1 MIRMFTSEY
10 ERIIKLFLFLSL
22 IIFIGL
28 LSQEIMWSSIF
39 ILLCI
44 LPIIIISFYKNP
56 FLVMG
61 LLLPLESIYIIPI
74 GATKVVK
81 IFALLFFIFTIL
93 YKYSKHSKVVR
104 KFVLSDYFY
113 VMMIFSI
120 LGIFSSL
127 LSDSIFQSLL
137 KVFQYILIFLCYFI
151 LLQIKFKKQEV
162 KSICGYFILGMV
174 LSSFIGLLQKFTN
187 MPWLWSESVIHS
199 ATGVGRI
206 TAFFNNT
213 NGFGGYL
220 NIGLVIILGNLLLEK
235 NRMKDILLQSLVF
248 ILLLLNL
255 IFTDSEGSIISF
267 IISAFIILLYKII
280 DVRKLF
286 FVALPGIVFILLL
299 SFNIINSDFSNSL
312 INKLVEQGRWI
323 LWEGAIRIFL
333 DNPYYGIGFYQFP
346 EVLKDYGIY
355 SIYGSAWPHPHNLF
369 LDLIVTVGLLGSV
382 VFILLL
388 ACIIKHVLIMRKNVF
403 FNNHFN
409 LISLAVIIGAFIHD
423 LIDGGFLWGTSSC
436 ATLLWI
442 IVGVVE
448 E

>member
-1 MIRMFTSEY
+1 MIKIFTSDY
-10 ERIIKLFLFLSL
+10 EKILKLFLFLSL
-22 IIFIGL
+22 IISVGL
-28 LSQEIMWSSIF
+28 LSQEIRWSSIF
-39 ILLCI
+39 LLLCI
-44 LPIIIISFYKNP
+44 LPIIVILFYKNP
-56 FLVMG
+56 FFLMG
-61 LLLPLESIYIIPI
+61 LLLPLEAIYIIPI

-81 IFALLFFIFTIL
+81 IFALLFFAFTIL
-93 YKYSKHSKVVR
+93 YKYRKRLKQIG

-113 VMMIFSI
+113 VMMIFSL

-127 LSDSIFQSLL
+127 LSDSMFQSLL
-137 KVFQYILIFLCYFI
+137 KIFQYILIFLCYFI

-162 KSICGYFILGMV
+162 KRICGYFILGMV

-199 ATGVGRI
+199 ATGAGRI

-213 NGFGGYL
+213 NGYGGYL
-220 NIGLVIILGNLLLEK
+220 DIGLVIILGNLLLEK
-235 NRMKDILLQSLVF
+235 NRMKSILLQGLIF

-267 IISAFIILLYKII
+267 IISTFIILLYKFI
-280 DVRKLF
+280 DVRRLF
-286 FVALPGIVFILLL
+286 FVALPGIVFVLLL
-299 SFNIINSDFSNSL
+299 SFNIINSDFSNLL

-369 LDLIVTVGLLGSV
+369 LDLIVTVGILGSV
-382 VFILLL
+382 VFILLI
-388 ACIIKHVLIMRKNVF
+388 ACIIKHVLIMKKNVF
-403 FNNHFN
+403 FNNHFK